1 MKKMIHDVRP
11 SPIAGSWYPENPS
24 RLAQSIDGFLAN
36 SREIKLSGSPV
47 GIIVPH
53 AGHLYS
59 GQTAAK
65 AFKAIENFTPE
76 LVIIFSP
83 HHAYTPH
90 ACSTTAYGYYQT
102 PLGKVSV
109 NHELVEKISEG
120 LASDGHDP
128 IFISQSEK
136 EHAIEIQL
144 PFLQKIFSHEFSLIP
159 LMLRDLSGD
168 LTKDLVKTIVEVIDG
183 RKTLVI
189 SSTDLSHFHPLEI
202 ANKLDGYLVKALVD
216 FSVEELIK
224 AVNDKGSEA
233 CGISGMI
240 LTLLLTKMLGAKR
253 CQITG
258 YTTSAEVTGETSSV
272 VGYVSAVITT

>member
-1 MKKMIHDVRP
+1 MKKMIHDARP
-11 SPIAGSWYPENPS
+11 SPIAGSWYPGDPS
-24 RLAQSIDGFLAN
+24 RLAQSINGFLAT
-36 SREIKLSGSPV
+36 SSEIKLSGSPI
-47 GIIVPH
+47 GLIVPH

-65 AFKAIENFTPE
+65 AFKAIENFKPE
-76 LVIIFSP
+76 LVVIFSP
-83 HHAYTPH
+83 HHAYTQH
-90 ACSTTAYGYYQT
+90 ACSATAYGYYQT

-109 NHELVEKISEG
+109 NHELIDKISDE
-120 LASDGHDP
+120 LVRNGHDP

-168 LTKDLVKTIVEVIDG
+168 LTRDLVKTMVGVIDG
-183 RKTLVI
+183 KKSLVI
-189 SSTDLSHFHPLEI
+189 SSTDLSHFYPVEI
-202 ANKLDGYLVKALVD
+202 ANKLDGYLVKALAD

-233 CGISGMI
+233 CGISGLI

-258 YTTSAEVTGETSSV
+258 YATSAEVTGETSSV